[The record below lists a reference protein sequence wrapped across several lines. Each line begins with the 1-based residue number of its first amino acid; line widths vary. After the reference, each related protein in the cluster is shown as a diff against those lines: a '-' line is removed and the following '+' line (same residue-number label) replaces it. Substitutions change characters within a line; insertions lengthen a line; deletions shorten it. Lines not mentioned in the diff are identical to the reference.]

1 MVRCYYTAAHTL
13 PDQEGELKWGGCHTE
28 HLALAGPTLTRRDRQ
43 MSVSTTVKR
52 VFWFDDH
59 KTPNVADELAKA
71 TELTVHRLAF
81 DAAEEQN
88 WAVMATCHAYCITS
102 ARDEVPD
109 QYKGTAALIAR
120 CPELLVL
127 STSGAGYD
135 PVDVAACTGAGILV
149 VNQSGANA
157 EAVAEHVVAMLLSL
171 SKNIPQTDRSLR
183 TQRGVDREVFKGRNA
198 QGRTIGIIG
207 LGEVGRRVAR
217 ICGKGLEMF
226 VLAYDPY
233 IEAADFRGRGAVE
246 VTLDELVAQSN
257 YITIHCPYS
266 AETKGLIGRREL
278 ALMRPDTYLITTARG
293 GIVDEDAL
301 ADALAAGQIAGAGI
315 DVWNVEPPPLDHKL
329 LTFDNVIA
337 TYHTAGVTVDS
348 RHAMAQWNAEQLV
361 QIFRGERPPRLINP
375 EAWGKFSQR
384 FERTFGFRPASSSSS
399 PLIAG
404 STH

>member
-1 MVRCYYTAAHTL
+1 
-13 PDQEGELKWGGCHTE
+13 
-28 HLALAGPTLTRRDRQ
+28 
-43 MSVSTTVKR
+43 MSARATITR

-59 KTPNVADELAKA
+59 KTPNVADVLEKA
-71 TELTVHRLAF
+71 ADVAVHRLAF
-81 DAAEEQN
+81 DAPEEQN
-88 WAVMATCHAYCITS
+88 WAVMSTCHAYCSTS

-109 QYKGTAALIAR
+109 QYKGTAALIGR
-120 CPELLVL
+120 CPELLVI

-135 PVDVAACTGAGILV
+135 PIDVAACTDAGILV

-171 SKNIPQTDRSLR
+171 SKNIPQTDHSLR

-198 QGRTIGIIG
+198 QGRTVGIIG

-217 ICGKGLEMF
+217 ICGKGLEMR

-233 IEAADFRGRGAVE
+233 IEGADFLERGAVAAD
-246 VTLDELVAQSN
+246 LDELLAQAD
-257 YITIHCPYS
+257 YVTLHCPYN
-266 AETKGLIGRREL
+266 AETRGMIGRREL
-278 ALMRPDTYLITTARG
+278 ALMRPEAYLITTARG
-293 GIVDEDAL
+293 GIVDEEAL
-301 ADALAAGQIAGAGI
+301 AAALAAGRIAGAGV
-315 DVWNVEPPPLDHKL
+315 DVWDVEPPPLDHQL

-375 EAWGKFSQR
+375 QAWPKFAQR
-384 FERTFGFRPASSSSS
+384 FERAFGFRPASS
-399 PLIAG
+399 PPPIAG
-404 STH
+404 SAR

>member
-1 MVRCYYTAAHTL
+1 
-13 PDQEGELKWGGCHTE
+13 
-28 HLALAGPTLTRRDRQ
+28 
-43 MSVSTTVKR
+43 MSASTTVKR
-52 VFWFDDH
+52 VLWFDDH
-59 KTPNVADELAKA
+59 KTPNVADELAQEA
-71 TELTVHRLAF
+71 DLTVHRLAF
-81 DAAEEQN
+81 DAPVEQN

-109 QYKGTAALIAR
+109 QYKGTSALIAR
-120 CPELLVL
+120 CPELLVI

-135 PVDVAACTGAGILV
+135 PVDVAACTEAGILV

-217 ICGKGLEMF
+217 ICGKGLDMR

-233 IEAADFRGRGAVE
+233 IAAADFRERGAIE
-246 VTLDELVAQSN
+246 MTRDELLAQSD
-257 YITIHCPYS
+257 YVTIHCPYN
-266 AETKGLIGRREL
+266 ADTKGMIGRREL
-278 ALMRPDTYLITTARG
+278 SLMPSDAYLITTARG

-301 ADALAAGQIAGAGI
+301 ADALAAGQMAGAGI

-329 LTFDNVIA
+329 LTFENVIA
-337 TYHTAGVTVDS
+337 TYHTAGVTMDS
-348 RHAMAQWNAEQLV
+348 RHAMAQWNAAQLA
-361 QIFRGERPPRLINP
+361 QIFRGERPPRLVNP
-375 EAWGKFSQR
+375 EAWPKYAQR
-384 FERTFGFRPASSSSS
+384 FERAFGFRPGKSTS
-399 PLIAG
+399 PPMIAG
-404 STH
+404 SAH

>member
-1 MVRCYYTAAHTL
+1 
-13 PDQEGELKWGGCHTE
+13 
-28 HLALAGPTLTRRDRQ
+28 
-43 MSVSTTVKR
+43 MSASRTVKR

-59 KTPNVADELAKA
+59 KTPNVADELAKVP
-71 TELTVHRLAF
+71 ELTVHRLAF

-127 STSGAGYD
+127 STSGAGFD
-135 PVDVAACTGAGILV
+135 PVDVAACTEAGIVV

-171 SKNIPQTDRSLR
+171 SKNIPQTDRTLR

-217 ICGKGLEMF
+217 ICGTGLDMR

-233 IEAADFRGRGAVE
+233 IDAADFREHGAAE
-246 VTLDELVAQSN
+246 VSLDELLAQSD
-257 YITIHCPYS
+257 YVTIHCPYN
-266 AETKGLIGRREL
+266 AETKGMIGRREL
-278 ALMRPDTYLITTARG
+278 GLMRPDAYLITTARG
-293 GIVDEDAL
+293 GIADEDAL
-301 ADALAAGQIAGAGI
+301 ADALAARQIAGAGI
-315 DVWNVEPPPLDHKL
+315 DVWNVEPPPLDHRL

-348 RHAMAQWNAEQLV
+348 RHAMAQWNAEQLL
-361 QIFRGERPPRLINP
+361 QIFRGGRPPRLINP
-375 EAWGKFSQR
+375 EAWPKFAQR
-384 FERTFGFRPASSSSS
+384 FERAFGFRPAASDGS
-399 PLIAG
+399 PMMAG
-404 STH
+404 PVR

>member
-1 MVRCYYTAAHTL
+1 
-13 PDQEGELKWGGCHTE
+13 
-28 HLALAGPTLTRRDRQ
+28 
-43 MSVSTTVKR
+43 MSARATIKR

-59 KTPNVADELAKA
+59 KTPNVADVLEKEADVA
-71 TELTVHRLAF
+71 VHRLAF
-81 DAAEEQN
+81 DAPAEQN
-88 WAVMATCHAYCITS
+88 WAVMTTCHAYCSTS

-109 QYKGTAALIAR
+109 QYKGTGALIAR
-120 CPELLVL
+120 CRELLVI

-135 PVDVAACTGAGILV
+135 PIDVAACTDAGILV

-171 SKNIPQTDRSLR
+171 SKHIPQTDHSLR
-183 TQRGVDREVFKGRNA
+183 TQRGVDRELFKGRNA

-217 ICGKGLEMF
+217 ICGKGLEMR

-233 IEAADFRGRGAVE
+233 IEGSDFLERGAVAAA
-246 VTLDELVAQSN
+246 LDELLAQAD
-257 YITIHCPYS
+257 YVTIHCPYN
-266 AETKGLIGRREL
+266 AETKGMIGRREL
-278 ALMRPDTYLITTARG
+278 ALMRPEAYVITTARG
-293 GIVDEDAL
+293 GIVDEEAL
-301 ADALAAGQIAGAGI
+301 AAALAAGHIAGAGV

-348 RHAMAQWNAEQLV
+348 RHAMAQWNAEQLM

-375 EAWGKFSQR
+375 EAWTKFAQR
-384 FERTFGFRPASSSSS
+384 FERAFGFRPASSPS
-399 PLIAG
+399 LIAG
-404 STH
+404 SAR